1 MVVGNSDGKVNKKEA
16 EAGKIVVTKIKDET
30 IISRLM
36 KDRTGWYLRPDNTT
50 HRIIRPD
57 SEDVGKNL
65 EVEKVIIGL
74 GHSNPGG
81 LKMNL
86 HQMIPKV
93 FSNSNFPL

>member
-1 MVVGNSDGKVNKKEA
+1 MKLQ
-16 EAGKIVVTKIKDET
+16 AGKEQNLNYALQKF
-30 IISRLM
+30 
-36 KDRTGWYLRPDNTT
+36 NF
-50 HRIIRPD
+50 RPD

-86 HQMIPKV
+86 NQMIPKV